1 MDGQYYRIGEFA
13 QLMGVSP
20 DALRYFEDRGILM
33 PERDPV
39 NGYRY
44 YSIDCSPQI
53 TRFRL
58 LRACGLSY
66 EQTLEPA
73 SSIGVP
79 GFPALLNGRLK
90 EIERS
95 IARLNCEHDA
105 LNEYKALSQ
114 RILTEPD
121 FLSIETI
128 GRTFYCYLQFRNDD
142 AINDKIRQP
151 IIRAL
156 TAALPL
162 TFFAVLPDRAAIF
175 REAEENTDFYGA
187 LIDVKYIPLLDE
199 PELFTQPDRIIRLD
213 KVCHFVCTVD
223 NNAPWPPRF
232 FQVQKQL
239 AAQGYEVSNDPILR
253 ILPEYV
259 QAPISYMEVFLPI
272 QASKSHNT
280 IEKEKSE

>member
-20 DALRYFEDRGILM
+20 DALRYFEDRGILV

-272 QASKSHNT
+272 QISKSHNT

>member
-20 DALRYFEDRGILM
+20 DTLRYFEDRGILM

-73 SSIGVP
+73 SSISVP

-90 EIERS
+90 EIERN
-95 IARLNCEHDA
+95 IARLNCEYDA

-114 RILTEPD
+114 RILNKPD

-142 AINDKIRQP
+142 AINDKTRQP

-162 TFFAVLPDRAAIF
+162 SFFAVLPDQATIF
-175 REAEENTDFYGA
+175 QEAEENTDFYGA

-199 PELFTQPDRIIRLD
+199 PELFTRPDRIIRLD

-223 NNAPWPPRF
+223 NNAPWPSRF
-232 FQVQKQL
+232 FQVQEQL
-239 AAQGYEVSNDPILR
+239 AAQDYAVSGDPILR

-272 QASKSHNT
+272 QTSKSHNT

>member
-20 DALRYFEDRGILM
+20 DTLRYFEDRGILM

-73 SSIGVP
+73 SSISVP

-95 IARLNCEHDA
+95 IARLNCEYDA

-142 AINDKIRQP
+142 AINDKTRQP

-162 TFFAVLPDRAAIF
+162 SFFAVLPGQATIF
-175 REAEENTDFYGA
+175 QEAEENTDFYGA
-187 LIDVKYIPLLDE
+187 LIDENYIPLLDE
-199 PELFTQPDRIIRLD
+199 PELFTRPDRIIRLD

-272 QASKSHNT
+272 QTSKSHNT